1 MSRSQNAKL
10 LAALQERPLTSLEI
24 WRDLG
29 IARASAR
36 VFDLRQAGFLIA
48 SQEVTVRNRDGVE
61 CRVARYTLQ
70 RAQTT
75 MLPVHPGRGVMT
87 HA

>member
-1 MSRSQNAKL
+1 MSAKQNDKL
-10 LAALQERPLTSLEI
+10 LAALQRQPMTALEI
-24 WRDLG
+24 WQQLG

-36 VFDLRQAGFLIA
+36 VFDLRQAGY
-48 SQEVTVRNRDGVE
+48 QVTSREITVKNRDGQP
-61 CRVARYTLQ
+61 CRVALYALQ

-75 MLPVHPGRGVMT
+75 LLPEHPGRGVMA

>member
-1 MSRSQNAKL
+1 MARTQNEKL
-10 LAALQERPLTSLEI
+10 LDALAQRPMTALDI

-36 VFDLRQAGFLIA
+36 VFDLRSAGFDIV
-48 SQEVTVRNRDGVE
+48 SREVVVKNRDGE
-61 CRVARYTLQ
+61 PCHCAEYSLR

-75 MLPVHPGRGVMT
+75 MLPQHPGRGVMQ